1 MKRIVQGV
9 LVTVKKAVG
18 PGRSRSGDWGV
29 HGQLS
34 RLFVLNLDCCVRHSA
49 PENIRP
55 HTTPDQ
61 ENYQHAA
68 GPALWRAEKS
78 NQHPLGILSNLL
90 TKRSEPRSN
99 RCGPRIMHLIR

>member
-9 LVTVKKAVG
+9 LVKKAVG

-29 HGQLS
+29 HGELS

-61 ENYQHAA
+61 EQT
-68 GPALWRAEKS
+68 S
-78 NQHPLGILSNLL
+78 MPLDLPCGERRNLI
-90 TKRSEPRSN
+90 SVPSW
-99 RCGPRIMHLIR
+99 HLI